1 MKWEA
6 PAETR
11 VGIRMS
17 VLLHPQTRHS
27 ARGWG
32 KAAAPPLRA
41 VIILQQVGEMSRAD
55 ARPERGLGP
64 FLCLG
69 RAG

>member
-1 MKWEA
+1 MKWKA

-27 ARGWG
+27 AHGWG
-32 KAAAPPLRA
+32 KAAAPPFRA

-55 ARPERGLGP
+55 ARPEWGLGP